1 MLSLKTKR
9 RSSRREKKT
18 RAPPPPPFLRPAKRA
33 QRSTSALERLF
44 GIARARGIGRSGA
57 RGRRGERDFETRFL
71 FCVCAFFLLH
81 DEINWAAR
89 HPLWNTFVIPR
100 SLPNTETPK
109 RVGCCAL
116 RRARGKR
123 EKERESRRDGEE
135 RGAAFRRL
143 VVDALYSFSYVVGKN
158 LLFPIIE
165 RKSRIRDPSLS
176 CGIKR
181 L

>member
-1 MLSLKTKR
+1 MLENKKGGCSIEERDKPRGRKSGVLQTLLFSSPKQPHQEKKKEKKKRSFSSKKKNKKTKKADTFSHFEGGPFCAVSLKTKR

-18 RAPPPPPFLRPAKRA
+18 RAPPPPPPFLRPAKRA

-44 GIARARGIGRSGA
+44 GVARARGVGRSGA

-100 SLPNTETPK
+100 SLPNNT
-109 RVGCCAL
+109 
-116 RRARGKR
+116 
-123 EKERESRRDGEE
+123 
-135 RGAAFRRL
+135 
-143 VVDALYSFSYVVGKN
+143 
-158 LLFPIIE
+158 
-165 RKSRIRDPSLS
+165 
-176 CGIKR
+176 
-181 L
+181 